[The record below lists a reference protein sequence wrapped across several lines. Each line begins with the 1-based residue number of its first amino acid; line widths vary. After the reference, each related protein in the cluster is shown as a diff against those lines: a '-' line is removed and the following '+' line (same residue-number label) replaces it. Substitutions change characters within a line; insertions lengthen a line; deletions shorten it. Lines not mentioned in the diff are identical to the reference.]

1 VTIANDPAR
10 DLMHKFAAFLY
21 LISSFSKAKSFW
33 INSLVVTR
41 EIFTAL
47 STTGEI
53 ISLIF

>member
-21 LISSFSKAKSFW
+21 FTSSFSKAKSFW